1 MELVRYRLHREISG
15 STADQSNRLQERI
28 RAELREPIPR
38 SVSHLTIQSFTGL
51 PIILFLNR
59 ENRLLIIHGMIDE
72 NVHFAHTSQL
82 INALVRSGKPYQL
95 QVGLDQLF

>member
-1 MELVRYRLHREISG
+1 M
-15 STADQSNRLQERI
+15 
-28 RAELREPIPR
+28 
-38 SVSHLTIQSFTGL
+38 SFKTNS
-51 PIILFLNR
+51 ILDKFSIYFWFWMNR

-95 QVGLDQLF
+95 QVGLY

>member
-1 MELVRYRLHREISG
+1 
-15 STADQSNRLQERI
+15 
-28 RAELREPIPR
+28 
-38 SVSHLTIQSFTGL
+38 
-51 PIILFLNR
+51 LFLNR

-95 QVGLDQLF
+95 QVGLNQFF

>member
-38 SVSHLTIQSFTGL
+38 SVSHLTIQSRVTD
-51 PIILFLNR
+51 NS
-59 ENRLLIIHGMIDE
+59 IHGFSNYFVFE
-72 NVHFAHTSQL
+72 Q
-82 INALVRSGKPYQL
+82 RKPVADYSW
-95 QVGLDQLF
+95 DDRRKRAFCPH